1 VLVQVDIEAVFAQS
15 DGGSERAIR
24 LDPNAFRGSENIQLM
39 SPMSSAFAIAD
50 LTLARIQVICDPE
63 RPAESGT
70 TYLD

>member
-1 VLVQVDIEAVFAQS
+1 
-15 DGGSERAIR
+15 
-24 LDPNAFRGSENIQLM
+24 M

-50 LTLARIQVICDPE
+50 LTLARVQLVCDPE